1 MFHGKGLKRG
11 VCSQMNTIGRVLVAI
26 SIIGAILFGL
36 LGAIYEI
43 VGHAKFEQLLSSIGI
58 SNGFCLLYI
67 FGIVVLMLLI
77 ISCLVNR

>member
-1 MFHGKGLKRG
+1 
-11 VCSQMNTIGRVLVAI
+11 MNTIGRVLVAI